1 MHKLSIA
8 SLITALCLFLLPIF
22 GFRIYGEDSDQKP
35 VTVITFD
42 VPGAVHGTF
51 PQGLNNDGVI
61 TGFYQDNVGS
71 GTHGFLRDEDGGLTT
86 FDVPGA
92 TLQTVPAA
100 INSEGVVAGN
110 YGDATNIHGFLR
122 APDGGITTFDVP
134 GAINGTFPVDLNKKG
149 VVTGSYGDNVG
160 VGLHSFVRTRNGVFT
175 KFDPG
180 MANTLPGIIN
190 DAGTITG
197 YFFDVS
203 PKVRSFV
210 RDHKGTVT
218 IFDAPNV
225 CMTSNGTVAT
235 GINSAGV
242 IVGSFTDAGCTH
254 FHGFLRSPDGAFSA
268 FDIPGAVDT
277 APSAINRHG
286 TTTGGYFTAKNVV
299 GFVRK
304 RNGAITTFL
313 PPGAISVDPT
323 AINAEGEVT
332 GFYLDAN
339 SLIHGFLVKP
349 RDE

>member
-1 MHKLSIA
+1 MEP
-8 SLITALCLFLLPIF
+8 F
-22 GFRIYGEDSDQKP
+22 Q
-35 VTVITFD
+35 
-42 VPGAVHGTF
+42 
-51 PQGLNNDGVI
+51 
-61 TGFYQDNVGS
+61 
-71 GTHGFLRDEDGGLTT
+71 
-86 FDVPGA
+86 
-92 TLQTVPAA
+92 
-100 INSEGVVAGN
+100 
-110 YGDATNIHGFLR
+110 
-122 APDGGITTFDVP
+122 
-134 GAINGTFPVDLNKKG
+134 VDLNKKG

-160 VGLHSFVRTRNGVFT
+160 AGFHSFVRTRNGVFT

-180 MANTLPGIIN
+180 MVDNLPGIIN

-268 FDIPGAVDT
+268 FDIPGADDT
-277 APSAINRHG
+277 DIQAINRHG
-286 TTTGGYFTAKNVV
+286 TTAGTYTVGKNIL
-299 GFVRK
+299 GFVRSRK
-304 RNGAITTFL
+304 GAVTTFL
-313 PPGAISVDPT
+313 PPGATSLAPT

-332 GFYLDAN
+332 GFYPDAN
-339 SLIHGFLVKP
+339 RLNHGFLVKP